1 MQKEIL
7 EKILMSDYPIDSIYN
22 NMDIIL
28 RLIPEIKDMI
38 CFEHKHPDHHLD
50 VWEHTLLAIS
60 LSPKDFEI
68 RLVLLLHDIG
78 KPHSYQDKEIR
89 HFKGHPRVSSEMSYN
104 ILKRLNFNVEEIEE
118 LCHLIKEHDFP
129 ISKKIIDNN
138 KEFAKKKFQIQLCDA
153 LAHNPTKLEKRIN
166 YLNYINERLNDK
178 QEQEYYQKKLAKVY
192 YQIQSKN

>member
-7 EKILMSDYPIDSIYN
+7 EKILMSDCPIDSIYN
-22 NMDIIL
+22 NMDIML

-38 CFEHKHPDHHLD
+38 CFEHKHPEHHLD

-60 LSPKDFEI
+60 LSPKDFET

-78 KPHSYQDKEIR
+78 KPHSYQDKKVR
-89 HFKGHPRVSSEMSYN
+89 HFKGHPRVSAAMSYH
-104 ILKRLNFNVEEIEE
+104 ILKRLNFNDVEIEW
-118 LCHLIKEHDFP
+118 LCYLIKEHDSP
-129 ISKKIIDNN
+129 ISKKEIANN
-138 KEFAKKKFQIQLCDA
+138 RELAKKRFGIQFCDC

-178 QEQEYYQKKLAKVY
+178 SEQEYYQKKL
-192 YQIQSKN
+192 SKYHK